1 MALEFDDLKDIV
13 EQVMKIYMDEFYTD
27 EFFEPEPEYGHNYK
41 FPDSDIRYIAE
52 KIYATL

>member
-1 MALEFDDLKDIV
+1 MTLEFDDLKYIV
-13 EQVMKIYMDEFYTD
+13 EQVMKIYMDEFYIY
-27 EFFEPEPEYGHNYK
+27 EFEPEPEYGHNYK

>member
-1 MALEFDDLKDIV
+1 MTLELDDLKDIV

-27 EFFEPEPEYGHNYK
+27 EFFEPEPEYWHNYK